1 MIISDFMKN
10 FNNVYQSKNYVWHQA
25 LHFHLKT
32 YLNTYT
38 LFILNMHE
46 I

>member
-1 MIISDFMKN
+1 MIIIDFLKN
-10 FNNVYQSKNYVWHQA
+10 FNNYVYQSKNYVWHQI

-32 YLNTYT
+32 NTYT
-38 LFILNMHE
+38 LFILE